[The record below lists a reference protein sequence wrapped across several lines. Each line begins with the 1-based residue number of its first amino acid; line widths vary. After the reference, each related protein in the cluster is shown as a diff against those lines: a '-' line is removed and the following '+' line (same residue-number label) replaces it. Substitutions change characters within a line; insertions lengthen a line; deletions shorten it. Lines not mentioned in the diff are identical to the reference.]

1 MSVLRT
7 IPGRRWLRFGV
18 LFGLLL
24 LVLVGCA
31 LPEEP
36 EPEAADLGGD
46 VEFTLRT
53 SMEHGLA
60 FVGVGGDIDG
70 VVNPTLAA
78 EPGDTVTI
86 TLINGD
92 GMAHDLTVDAFGVTT
107 GELSAK
113 DSSATITFTV
123 GEAGEF
129 AYFCSVP
136 GHRQAGMEGIIRVGE
151 PVAETGGADIVHRP
165 ADLPAPIGERGP
177 ELVQVTLTAVEMEGQ
192 LADGATYN
200 YFTFDGTV
208 PGPMLRVRKGD
219 TVELRV
225 QNEDGSEFAH
235 SIDLHA
241 VNGPHGGGGLTQT
254 PPGEERVFTFEA
266 RNPGVYVYHCAT
278 PSVPHHITNGMYG
291 LIVVEPEGGLPP
303 VDREFYVMQGEMY
316 TAEPY
321 GSTGLLT
328 FDPEKMSHET
338 PEYFVF
344 NGAAGGLTLE
354 ENAMR
359 AEVGETV
366 RIFFGV
372 GGPNKTSSF
381 HVIGEIFDRVYN
393 LGSVTSGPVTD
404 VQTVPVP
411 PGGATVVEF
420 TVEVP
425 GHYVLVDHALSRSE
439 RGLAALLIVEGD
451 EQPAIFHEGPAE

>member
-46 VEFTLRT
+46 VDFTLRT

-70 VVNPTLAA
+70 VVNPTLVV

-129 AYFCSVP
+129 AYFCSVA
-136 GHRQAGMEGIIRVGE
+136 GHRQAGMKVVIRVGE
-151 PVAETGGADIVHRP
+151 PVAETEGADSVHRP
-165 ADLPAPIGERGP
+165 SDLPAPVGERGP

-200 YFTFDGTV
+200 YFT
-208 PGPMLRVRKGD
+208 
-219 TVELRV
+219 
-225 QNEDGSEFAH
+225 
-235 SIDLHA
+235 
-241 VNGPHGGGGLTQT
+241 
-254 PPGEERVFTFEA
+254 
-266 RNPGVYVYHCAT
+266 
-278 PSVPHHITNGMYG
+278 
-291 LIVVEPEGGLPP
+291 
-303 VDREFYVMQGEMY
+303 
-316 TAEPY
+316 
-321 GSTGLLT
+321 
-328 FDPEKMSHET
+328 
-338 PEYFVF
+338 
-344 NGAAGGLTLE
+344 
-354 ENAMR
+354 
-359 AEVGETV
+359 
-366 RIFFGV
+366 
-372 GGPNKTSSF
+372 
-381 HVIGEIFDRVYN
+381 
-393 LGSVTSGPVTD
+393 
-404 VQTVPVP
+404 
-411 PGGATVVEF
+411 
-420 TVEVP
+420 
-425 GHYVLVDHALSRSE
+425 
-439 RGLAALLIVEGD
+439 
-451 EQPAIFHEGPAE
+451 